1 MLTAIAMVPL
11 MGGLAVAIDYSEMT
25 RERSQALNALDAA
38 ALATAR
44 AYQAGTPEEQLPAF
58 AEEFFRINSNGL
70 DMSKV
75 DLTLALPNADTGGGT
90 VKLTADLKYSP
101 HFLPVLTSLLGKNAV
116 TEIDLGAF
124 SEVQLKNTLEVALVL
139 DNSRSMFDK
148 GGSSN
153 QLRIDLLK
161 AAAKELVS
169 TLAKQGEQ
177 MKQVSKPVQFSVV
190 PFAASVNVGS
200 TYENASWMDQDGIS
214 PIHHENFDWSTM
226 GTSYSSTK
234 YVAKEGGVWRKKG
247 KDWGAEE
254 ENKITRFSMY
264 HDVKRITGTT
274 FVKTGTE
281 WVCTYSYRGTCYSG
295 YYKDV
300 GYYQTNYAPYASW
313 KGCVEARPS
322 PYNVDDTPPSS
333 TTPATLFVPMFG
345 PDEGGNVNSYNNWWP
360 DDTTGNAAVRQKYMP
375 KYFKAQSQSGEY
387 VRSNDYVIV
396 GPNHSCTTTA
406 ITPLTDVS
414 VAAGKTAINAAIDAM
429 QPDGATNVPEGMAWG
444 WRTVSSGEPFTGGRP
459 ETEKGNDKVVIV
471 VTDGANTYY
480 TPGWFGASDEA
491 GNKSTYSALGYV
503 KLINSTELGR
513 MFRGTSSSISNT
525 NYDNANYT
533 AAMNEHFKKLCDNA
547 KAKKI
552 MVMTVALDLSSS
564 KPAEKT
570 QIEMLKKCASDS
582 RFRKDPDDPSKPA
595 KLFWNSTGKTL
606 SDDFKKIGD
615 ELSNLRIVG

>member
-1 MLTAIAMVPL
+1 MLRKFWADRRGNYAMLTAIAMVPL

-139 DNSRSMFDK
+139 DNSGSMSDK

-169 TLAKQGEQ
+169 TLAKQAEQ
-177 MKQVSKPVQFSVV
+177 MKQVSQPVQFSVV
-190 PFAASVNVGS
+190 PFASSVNVGPGYKDA
-200 TYENASWMDQDGIS
+200 TWMDTDGIS

-226 GTSYSSTK
+226 NKSKNADK
-234 YVAKEGGVWRKKG
+234 YVEKVGGVWYKRG
-247 KDWGAEE
+247 KDWGTQQ
-254 ENKITRFSMY
+254 ENQKITRFTMY
-264 HDVKRITGTT
+264 DDVKRI
-274 FVKTGTE
+274 
-281 WVCTYSYRGTCYSG
+281 SG
-295 YYKDV
+295 STQV
-300 GYYQTNYAPYASW
+300 PFATW
-313 KGCVEARPS
+313 KGCVETRPS
-322 PYNVDDTPPSS
+322 PYNADNTPPSKA
-333 TTPATLFVPMFG
+333 TPATLFVPMYA
-345 PDEGGNVNSYNNWWP
+345 PDETDLVPSRELGAYNNWWA
-360 DDTTGNAAVRQKYMP
+360 DNTANEATDQARQMNMT
-375 KYFKAQSQSGEY
+375 KYFVA
-387 VRSNDYVIV
+387 RSKSAEGYRSANDKTII

-406 ITPLTDVS
+406 ITTLTDVS
-414 VAAGKTAINAAIDAM
+414 TKAGVATINAAIDAM
-429 QPDGATNVPEGMAWG
+429 QPLGATNVPDGMAWG
-444 WRTVSSGEPFTGGRP
+444 WHTVSSGEPFAQGRP

-480 TPGWFGASDEA
+480 TPGSLGYSDSA
-491 GNKSTYSALGYV
+491 GNKSTYSSFGYA
-503 KLINSTELGR
+503 KLVTTGYTTNVGR
-513 MFRGTSSSISNT
+513 IFDGTSALISKT
-525 NYDNANYT
+525 YYDNSNYT
-533 AAMNEHFKKLCDNA
+533 AAMNEQFKMLCDNA

>member
-139 DNSRSMFDK
+139 DNSGSMSDK

-177 MKQVSKPVQFSVV
+177 MKQVSQPVQFSVV
-190 PFAASVNVGS
+190 PFASSVNVGS
-200 TYENASWMDQDGIS
+200 GYEEATWMDRDGIS

-226 GTSYSSTK
+226 SKAKNVNK
-234 YVAKEGGVWRKKG
+234 YVENVGGVWYRRG
-247 KDWGAEE
+247 KDWGTQ
-254 ENKITRFSMY
+254 ENGKITRFTMY
-264 HDVKRITGTT
+264 KEMQHYSCTATNWNGSCRTWSTTAVK
-274 FVKTGTE
+274 FA
-281 WVCTYSYRGTCYSG
+281 
-295 YYKDV
+295 
-300 GYYQTNYAPYASW
+300 NW

-333 TTPATLFVPMFG
+333 ATPATLFVPMFA
-345 PDEGGNVNSYNNWWP
+345 PDESSVDANPENSWWP
-360 DDTTGNAAVRQKYMP
+360 DGSITGTTNHVARQSFMP
-375 KYFKAQSQSGEY
+375 KYFPGTPPQIASSETT
-387 VRSNDYVIV
+387 D
-396 GPNHSCTTTA
+396 GPNKSCSTTA

-414 VAAGKTAINAAIDAM
+414 VAAGKAVIDAAIDGM
-429 QPDGATNVPEGMAWG
+429 QPNGATNVPEGMAWG
-444 WRTVSSGEPFTGGRP
+444 WRTVSSGAPFTEGRP
-459 ETEKGNDKVVIV
+459 ESEKGNDKVVIV

-480 TPGWFGASDEA
+480 TPGSLGDWEGRYSDGA
-491 GNKSTYSALGYV
+491 GNKSVYSALGYV
-503 KLINSTELGR
+503 KLVTPGYTTNLGR
-513 MFRGTSSSISNT
+513 MFQGTSSSISNT

-552 MVMTVALDLSSS
+552 MVMTVALDLSNS